1 MNEFTNLSAFIKD
14 EEVEKIKEYG
24 LSNDVPIIQ
33 DEGLAF
39 LLFLTNN
46 KNIKKVLEIGTAIGY
61 SSINM
66 ALNNEGIFIDTIG
79 RDEKMYSEAIKNI
92 KNLNLT
98 KRIRVHF
105 VDALEINEEE
115 LEKDY
120 DLIFIDAAKAQ
131 YIKFFDKFT
140 KLLKKGGIVFTD
152 NLLFHGL
159 VYGDKKDLSKNLRS
173 LVTKIE
179 SYNDY
184 LKNNQDFD
192 SYFFKIGDGISV
204 SVKK

>member
-1 MNEFTNLSAFIKD
+1 M
-14 EEVEKIKEYG
+14 
-24 LSNDVPIIQ
+24 
-33 DEGLAF
+33 
-39 LLFLTNN
+39 
-46 KNIKKVLEIGTAIGY
+46 
-61 SSINM
+61 
-66 ALNNEGIFIDTIG
+66 
-79 RDEKMYSEAIKNI
+79 
-92 KNLNLT
+92 
-98 KRIRVHF
+98 
-105 VDALEINEEE
+105 
-115 LEKDY
+115 
-120 DLIFIDAAKAQ
+120 IFIDAAKAQ
-131 YIKFFDKFT
+131 YIKFFVKFT